1 MSEANNYRGSGKRTS
16 AGGVFLA
23 LFPAVATGVVGG
35 QAGSW
40 WVGAAAVALALLG
53 ASLIWSKAK
62 GNPTSYPATLI
73 LLYLVAVVITWW
85 VPSPDG
91 TASLT
96 RGVLLLAGVL
106 GWAGYE
112 LQTSGAEAL
121 RRAWAATQAVQQRRQ
136 WPAHLHECV
145 QEPEVQRLRQIVQ
158 DQREIRPVLPLLT
171 SPRPPVQL
179 AALQA
184 LAYRTHWY
192 AGEAEYVLQAT
203 GHSPHE
209 AVRVATVQALAG
221 VQGVELLTA
230 LTAFL
235 RDPSEEVRRHTIAV
249 LLWQAE
255 RRWPLIRESI
265 RDILADPLY
274 PLDGALFTEFDP
286 AAGLRLPGAAI
297 ADLITWAAEPPPL
310 APRAVL
316 TLIAY
321 FRAELQAGLQPEL
334 TAELVELMLHPDTPP
349 TLRVE
354 LAALLRDFDLLSP
367 EVLDR
372 LTNVDQPAPM
382 RLFAAEMMLR
392 INPHDPDGI
401 DVLRGLAR
409 QSNRELAVHV
419 ALILQTYLGVDLG
432 IDPQAP
438 PAPSSKA
445 AAELTRRL
453 LQWANQ
459 CNPDPLTDSSGSS
472 AGPSSSAFAAAAGYG
487 EESIHRGSTQQ
498 QAATPAATSANDG
511 LEESHFIPLEQVLGE
526 ASSSGPASSAPPL
539 TPS

>member
-1 MSEANNYRGSGKRTS
+1 MSEANNYRGSGNRPS
-16 AGGVFLA
+16 AGRLFLA
-23 LFPAVATGVVGG
+23 IFPAVAVGIVGG
-35 QAGSW
+35 KAGIW
-40 WVGAAAVALALLG
+40 WVGAAAAALALLG
-53 ASLIWSKAK
+53 ASLIYSRVK
-62 GNPTSYPATLI
+62 GNPASSPATLI

-91 TASLT
+91 MASLA
-96 RGVLLLAGVL
+96 RGVLLLTGVL
-106 GWAGYE
+106 SWAGYE
-112 LQTSGAEAL
+112 LQASGAEPL
-121 RRAWAATQAVQQRRQ
+121 RRAWAAARAVQQRRQ
-136 WPAHLHECV
+136 WPAHLEECV
-145 QEPEVQRLRQIVQ
+145 QEPAVQRLRQIVQ

-171 SPRPPVQL
+171 SPRPPLQL
-179 AALQA
+179 AALHA

-221 VQGVELLTA
+221 VQGVDLLSA

-286 AAGLRLPGAAI
+286 TAGLRLPGAAI

-334 TAELVELMLHPDTPP
+334 TAELVELMLHTDTPP

-432 IDPQAP
+432 IDPQSP

-453 LQWANQ
+453 LHWANQ
-459 CNPDPLTDSSGSS
+459 CNPDPLTDFSGSS
-472 AGPSSSAFAAAAGYG
+472 AAPASSAFGSVGRSA
-487 EESIHRGSTQQ
+487 EESIHRSTPQER
-498 QAATPAATSANDG
+498 AATPPGAPDNDG
-511 LEESHFIPLEQVLGE
+511 LEESRFIPLEQVLGE
-526 ASSSGPASSAPPL
+526 GSSPGPASSAPPL

>member
-1 MSEANNYRGSGKRTS
+1 L
-16 AGGVFLA
+16 FLA
-23 LFPAVATGVVGG
+23 LFPAVAIGVVGG
-35 QAGSW
+35 QAGLW

-62 GNPTSYPATLI
+62 GNSPSYPATLI

-91 TASLT
+91 TASFA

-112 LQTSGAEAL
+112 LQTSGAEPL
-121 RRAWAATQAVQQRRQ
+121 RRAWAAVRAVQQRRQ

-221 VQGVELLTA
+221 VQGVELLHA
-230 LTAFL
+230 LAAFL

-274 PLDGALFTEFDP
+274 PLAGALFTEFDP
-286 AAGLRLPGAAI
+286 ATGLRLPGAAI

-459 CNPDPLTDSSGSS
+459 CNPDPLTEASASS
-472 AGPSSSAFAAAAGYG
+472 AASAPPLASAAEYG

-498 QAATPAATSANDG
+498 RAAPPATASANDG
-511 LEESHFIPLEQVLGE
+511 LEESHFIPLEQALGE
-526 ASSSGPASSAPPL
+526 ASSSGSAAPAPPL

>member
-1 MSEANNYRGSGKRTS
+1 MSEMKNYYGRGKRPS
-16 AGGVFLA
+16 GAGLFLA
-23 LFPAVATGVVGG
+23 LLPALVISVVGG
-35 QAGSW
+35 STGIWWIGVAAIVLAGLGGS
-40 WVGAAAVALALLG
+40 LA
-53 ASLIWSKAK
+53 WSKAQGK
-62 GNPTSYPATLI
+62 LKSYPAALI

-85 VPSPDG
+85 VPYRDG
-91 TASLT
+91 VVSLA
-96 RGVLLLAGVL
+96 RGVLLLVGML
-106 GWAGYE
+106 SWAGHE
-112 LQTSGAEAL
+112 LQVSGAEPL
-121 RRAWAATQAVQQRRQ
+121 RRVWAATRAIQRYKA
-136 WPAHLHECV
+136 WPAHLEECLDV
-145 QEPEVQRLRQIVQ
+145 PEVQRLRQVVQ
-158 DQREIRPVLPLLT
+158 DQYEIRPVLLLLT

-179 AALQA
+179 AALHA

-203 GHSPHE
+203 GTSTHIPI
-209 AVRVATVQALAG
+209 RVATVQALAA
-221 VQGVELLTA
+221 VQGAELLTA

-249 LLWQAE
+249 LFWQAE
-255 RRWPLIRESI
+255 QRWPLIRESI
-265 RDILADPLY
+265 REVLADPLY
-274 PLDGALFTEFDP
+274 PVDGPLFTDFDP
-286 AAGLRLPGAAI
+286 AAGVRLPGAAI

-310 APRAVL
+310 ASRAIL

-321 FRAELQAGLQPEL
+321 FRAELQAGLRPDW
-334 TAELVELMLHPDTPP
+334 AVELVELMLHPDTPP

-419 ALILQTYLGVDLG
+419 ALILQTYLGLDLG
-432 IDPQAP
+432 VDPQSP

-445 AAELTRRL
+445 AAQLTRRL

-459 CNPDPLTDSSGSS
+459 CNPDPLTEVPAACTSLTTPSLGSP
-472 AGPSSSAFAAAAGYG
+472 AEPADD
-487 EESIHRGSTQQ
+487 SIHR
-498 QAATPAATSANDG
+498 TPPHPPTRSPSSVPENEG
-511 LEESHFIPLEQVLGE
+511 LEESQFIPLEQVLGDD
-526 ASSSGPASSAPPL
+526 SRSGQTSPAPPL

>member
-1 MSEANNYRGSGKRTS
+1 MLEMNNYYRRGNRPSGV
-16 AGGVFLA
+16 GLFLA
-23 LFPAVATGVVGG
+23 LFPALAIGVVGG
-35 QAGSW
+35 SAGIW
-40 WVGAAAVALALLG
+40 WIGVAAVVLAGLG
-53 ASLIWSKAK
+53 GSLAWSKAK
-62 GNPTSYPATLI
+62 GNLTSYPAAVI

-85 VPSPDG
+85 VPSSEG
-91 TASLT
+91 MASLG
-96 RGVLLLAGVL
+96 RGVLLLAAALV
-106 GWAGYE
+106 WAGHE
-112 LQTSGAEAL
+112 LHSSGAEPL
-121 RRAWAATQAVQQRRQ
+121 RRAWAASRAVQQHKQ
-136 WPAHLHECV
+136 WPVHLEECLQV
-145 QEPEVQRLRQIVQ
+145 PVVQRLRQIVQ

-179 AALQA
+179 AALHA

-203 GHSPHE
+203 GNSAHVP
-209 AVRVATVQALAG
+209 VRVATVQALAAVHG
-221 VQGVELLTA
+221 AELLAA

-235 RDPSEEVRRHTIAV
+235 RDPAEEVRYHTTAV

-255 RRWPLIRESI
+255 QRWPLIRESI
-265 RDILADPLY
+265 RDVLADPLY
-274 PLDGALFTEFDP
+274 PLDGPLFTDFDP

-310 APRAVL
+310 APRAIL

-321 FRAELQAGLQPEL
+321 FRSELQAGLQPEW

-409 QSNRELAVHV
+409 QSNRELAVQV
-419 ALILQTYLGVDLG
+419 ALILQTYLGLDLG
-432 IDPQAP
+432 IDPQSP

-459 CNPDPLTDSSGSS
+459 CNPDPLTEAPLAGTSYTSSPLASP
-472 AGPSSSAFAAAAGYG
+472 ADRAND
-487 EESIHRGSTQQ
+487 SIHRNSPQDSARAPSG
-498 QAATPAATSANDG
+498 TPDNEG
-511 LEESHFIPLEQVLGE
+511 LEESHFIPLEQALGDG
-526 ASSSGPASSAPPL
+526 SRSGPTSPAPPL

>member
-1 MSEANNYRGSGKRTS
+1 M
-16 AGGVFLA
+16 LA
-23 LFPAVATGVVGG
+23 IFPAVAIGVVGG
-35 QAGSW
+35 KTGIW
-40 WVGAAAVALALLG
+40 WVGVAAVALAVLG
-53 ASLIWSKAK
+53 ASLVWSSTK
-62 GNPTSYPATLI
+62 GHQSSSAAVI

-85 VPSPDG
+85 VP
-91 TASLT
+91 TQEEATSLA
-96 RGVLLLAGVL
+96 RGVLLVTGVL

-112 LQTSGAEAL
+112 LQSSGAEPL
-121 RRAWAATQAVQQRRQ
+121 RRAWAATRAVQQRRQ
-136 WPAHLHECV
+136 WPAHLEECLDV
-145 QEPEVQRLRQIVQ
+145 PEVQRLRRIVQ

-179 AALQA
+179 AALHA
-184 LAYRTHWY
+184 LAYRTDWY

-203 GHSPHE
+203 GQSAHE

-221 VQGVELLTA
+221 VQGVDLLTA
-230 LTAFL
+230 LSAFL

-274 PLDGALFTEFDP
+274 PLDGPLFTDFNP

-334 TAELVELMLHPDTPP
+334 TAELVELMLHTDTPP

-419 ALILQTYLGVDLG
+419 ALVLQTYLGVDLG
-432 IDPQAP
+432 IDPQSP
-438 PAPSSKA
+438 PAPSSKT

-459 CNPDPLTDSSGSS
+459 CHPDPLTESSQSS
-472 AGPSSSAFAAAAGYG
+472 AAAGVSAVG
-487 EESIHRGSTQQ
+487 SAAEHAEKSIHSSSSQEP
-498 QAATPAATSANDG
+498 ATASPAAPDNDG

-526 ASSSGPASSAPPL
+526 GSSSGSASSAPPL